1 VCCLLSIAGLNLPI
15 VFRAS
20 PLLTSE
26 KACRSLVLPRSCH
39 ADMDFILSKFEEC
52 VVFIDVVGD
61 DGVSMVSTLKAKMEN
76 EGQFIF
82 VIGSC
87 ATLTVHFPSG
97 ATVVSSRGIGS
108 KTTRVTH
115 VVWKNGSKSNGDKVI
130 ELIRLR
136 KGTASF
142 LNLLA
147 SFYFIP

>member
-1 VCCLLSIAGLNLPI
+1 MS
-15 VFRAS
+15 
-20 PLLTSE
+20 
-26 KACRSLVLPRSCH
+26 CRE
-39 ADMDFILSKFEEC
+39 DMDFSPKIFEDC

-61 DGVSMVSTLKAKMEN
+61 DGVSMVSALKAKMEV
-76 EGQFIF
+76 EGQSTL

-87 ATLTVHFPSG
+87 ATLTVHFPPG

-108 KTTRVTH
+108 KMTRVTH

-136 KGTASF
+136 KGTAYS

-147 SFYFIP
+147 SFHYIPP